1 MSLLQSHLQFTFHY
15 ASTLSEDFTA
25 IAVYSS
31 NLHSTML
38 LLYRFQPGERVLLHA
53 PFTFHYASTLSY
65 RKVRTT
71 IGLYIYIPLC
81 FYFIDHNG
89 NTEVRVFN
97 LHSTMLLLYLS
108 GVRSFSR
115 SALIYIPLCF
125 YFIDGVVRQISSM
138 YRFTFH
144 YASTLSVPYDNL
156 EYDIYIYIPL
166 CFYFISCEF
175 FDFVADIFI
184 YIPLCFY
191 FIVASLADAINGYDI
206 YIPLCFY
213 FILVHCFLI
222 P

>member
-1 MSLLQSHLQFTFHY
+1 
-15 ASTLSEDFTA
+15 
-25 IAVYSS
+25 
-31 NLHSTML
+31 
-38 LLYRFQPGERVLLHA
+38 
-53 PFTFHYASTLSY
+53 
-65 RKVRTT
+65 
-71 IGLYIYIPLC
+71 
-81 FYFIDHNG
+81 
-89 NTEVRVFN
+89 
-97 LHSTMLLLYLS
+97 
-108 GVRSFSR
+108 
-115 SALIYIPLCF
+115 
-125 YFIDGVVRQISSM
+125 M